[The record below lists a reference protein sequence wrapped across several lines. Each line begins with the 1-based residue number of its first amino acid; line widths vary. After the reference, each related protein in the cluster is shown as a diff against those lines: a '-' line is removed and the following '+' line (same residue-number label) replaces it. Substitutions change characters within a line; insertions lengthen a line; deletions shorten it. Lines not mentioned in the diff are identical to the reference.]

1 MSDRHGLRRRAY
13 SHYDVNCSG
22 WPGSKL
28 ASSRQGFRWP
38 RPGRFCAQDENI
50 AMRLAT
56 FCFYSWPM
64 FFIAS
69 SAASRTIWSLSWSN
83 NRNAGS
89 ASLATGPRRAKAFAA
104 AQRTYHSGSFKPAR
118 SSGIAFFPPRSICS
132 MISNRSSVAC
142 ESAVSGPADEL
153 FECRIESEYIRQ
165 DGGGLSRHPFPV
177 WAAHLAITACRCRLA
192 RTYMPSP
199 ADKASAAGRS
209 VRQRYVALSL
219 CTLHRFLGSFNGVLE
234 MPTSGE
240 SSGQRVQRHCLLL
253 VRHR

>member
-13 SHYDVNCSG
+13 SHYDVNC
-22 WPGSKL
+22 L
-28 ASSRQGFRWP
+28 AGL
-38 RPGRFCAQDENI
+38 GRSLRVRGRDSDGRGLGDFVHKMKIYAT
-50 AMRLAT
+50 RLAT
-56 FCFYSWPM
+56 SCFYSWPM

-153 FECRIESEYIRQ
+153 FECRIESEIYSARRRRAVKAPFS
-165 DGGGLSRHPFPV
+165 GLGSSSRHYGLSLPSGSHLYAFP
-177 WAAHLAITACRCRLA
+177 C
-192 RTYMPSP
+192 
-199 ADKASAAGRS
+199 
-209 VRQRYVALSL
+209 
-219 CTLHRFLGSFNGVLE
+219 
-234 MPTSGE
+234 
-240 SSGQRVQRHCLLL
+240 
-253 VRHR
+253 